1 MTNRSHRLA
10 ILRQEEIEELWGQP
24 SFDSRDRDLYF
35 DLTPQELAVVLQR
48 RNAVG
53 IHFVLQL
60 GYFHARRMFFDPS
73 GESARE
79 DIEHIVG
86 RYFPERRDLPVPAPP
101 SRPTMQSIH
110 DQILDLLGYRRWT
123 GVRPALTTR
132 LSELA
137 TRSTQPNYLLREA
150 LKFVDRERVVR
161 PPYSAL
167 QDLVGEVMNT
177 ERDRLTT
184 SLHKAL
190 RPPVRKLLNGLL
202 AADGT
207 IYSIG
212 VLKQDLRDFSYTA
225 LREEVAR
232 RQAFAPLHAFA
243 QGFLKQV
250 NISPESSKY
259 YASMV
264 MFYTVFKLRRMDPLV
279 AQLYLLCFAF
289 HRYRQINDHLVE
301 AFVTRVEL
309 YTRQARA
316 ASEQAMLETM
326 EKSVQG
332 LHGAGDVLELFV
344 DPNIEDKMRF
354 AAVKDKA
361 YQLLPQDRF
370 APVADYLRNVAFDKT
385 AHQWKAFGELSPAIK
400 RNLRHLFAE
409 LDFAGTQTNESLLTA
424 VTFFQRL
431 LRESRSPR
439 QVPRKDF
446 PTQFISKRI
455 RRYVF
460 VTGAQGKRELD
471 VDRYEFAL
479 YRELCDAIAAGSL
492 FIRDSNENR
501 GLEDDLIDA
510 DRWAKE
516 KGAILSSLDAPIL
529 EKPIVETLA
538 ALREGLEAKY
548 ARVNQRIQNKHN
560 AHFQLRGRKS
570 TRWKLEYPKDESPG
584 MGGFYAQLPM
594 IGISELL
601 KFVAAQT
608 GFRQHFT
615 HVLERFAK
623 QPLDAPHLDA
633 AIVAFGT
640 NMGLL
645 KMAEVADMK
654 YSGLSTT
661 ARNFIRQETLRAA
674 NDAIA
679 NATAKLS
686 AFKLFNIQQR
696 LHSSSDGQRFE
707 TQVDTYKARHSPK
720 YFGLKKGI
728 SVVTV
733 VANHIPIAGTVI
745 GAHEHESHYVF
756 DLLFNNTSEV
766 RPEQH
771 STDTHGTNQVNF
783 FTLDTFGY
791 RFAPRYRDIRSK
803 ADRMLVGFRTPREH
817 GDALIK
823 PFRKVKEALI
833 VAEWPNI
840 QRIMASLGQKH
851 VTQATIVRKLS
862 SYELQNKTK
871 EALWEMDAIIRSI
884 YILDYID
891 DVELRQCVQRALNRG
906 EAYHRLR
913 RVVAYVN
920 NGKFRVTT
928 EAQQKIWNDCARLI
942 ANAVIYYNTALLSTL
957 YENMLAAGNAE
968 AIARLKKVSPVAWQN
983 VNLFGVFDFSD
994 SEVEVD
1000 LSAIASIVGN
1010 PQLWGVVEA
1019 NLEGELFEE

>member
-1 MTNRSHRLA
+1 MNDRSHRLA
-10 ILRQEEIEELWGQP
+10 ILRQEEIDELWGQP
-24 SFDSRDRDLYF
+24 SFDARDRDLYF
-35 DLTPQELAVVLQR
+35 DLTPQELAVVVQR

-53 IHFVLQL
+53 IYFVLQL

-86 RYFPERRDLPVPAPP
+86 RYFPDRRDLPLLVPP
-101 SRPTMQSIH
+101 SRPTMQSIQ
-110 DQILDLLGYRRWT
+110 DQILELLGYRRWT
-123 GVRPALTTR
+123 GMRSVLVER
-132 LSELA
+132 LGELA
-137 TRSTQPNYLLREA
+137 MRSTQPNYLLREA
-150 LKFVDRERVVR
+150 LKFVDREHVVR
-161 PPYSAL
+161 PAYTAL
-167 QDLVGEVMNT
+167 QDLVGEVMNN
-177 ERDRLTT
+177 ERDRLTVN
-184 SLHKAL
+184 LRKAL
-190 RPPVRKLLNGLL
+190 RPPVRKVLTGLL
-202 AADGT
+202 EADGSM
-207 IYSIG
+207 YSIG
-212 VLKQDLRDFSYTA
+212 LLKQDLRDFSYTA

-232 RQAFAPLHAFA
+232 RQTFAPLHAFA
-243 QGFLKQV
+243 QKFLKQV
-250 NISPESSKY
+250 DISQESSKY
-259 YASMV
+259 YASLV

-301 AFVTRVEL
+301 AFVARVEI

-316 ASEQAMLETM
+316 ASEQAMHEAM

-332 LHGAGDVLELFV
+332 LFGAGNVLEMFV
-344 DPNIEDKMRF
+344 DPSIQDKTRF

-361 YQLLPQDRF
+361 YRLLPKDRF
-370 APVADYLRNVAFDKT
+370 APVADYLRDIAFDKT
-385 AHQWKAFGELSPAIK
+385 AHQWTVYGELSLTIK
-400 RNLRHLFAE
+400 KNLRHLFAE
-409 LDFAGTQTNESLLTA
+409 LDFAGQHTNEPLLKA
-424 VTFFQRL
+424 VAFFRNL
-431 LRESRSPR
+431 LREGRTPR
-439 QVPRKDF
+439 QVPSKDF
-446 PTQFISKRI
+446 PAQFIPKRI

-460 VTGAQGKRELD
+460 VVGAKGKRELD

-479 YRELCDAIAAGSL
+479 YRELCDAIAAGNV

-510 DRWAKE
+510 ERWAKD
-516 KGAILSSLDAPIL
+516 KDPILASLDSSIL
-529 EKPIVETLA
+529 VTPIVETLA
-538 ALREGLEAKY
+538 ALREELEAKLTS
-548 ARVNQRIQNKHN
+548 VNERIQSKTNT
-560 AHFQLRGRKS
+560 HFQLRGKKS

-584 MGGFYAQLPM
+584 AGGLYAQLPM

-601 KFVAAQT
+601 KFVAART
-608 GFRQHFT
+608 GFRQHFA
-615 HVLERFAK
+615 HVLERFTK
-623 QPLDAPHLDA
+623 QPLEAPQLDA
-633 AIVAFGT
+633 TIVALGT

-654 YSGLSTT
+654 YSSLATT

-679 NATAKLS
+679 NATAKLP

-728 SVVTV
+728 SVVTA

-756 DLLFNNTSEV
+756 DLLFNNTSQV

-771 STDTHGTNQVNF
+771 STDTHGTNHVNF
-783 FTLDTFGY
+783 FLLHAFGY

-803 ADRMLVGFRTPREH
+803 ADRMLVGFQAPREY

-833 VAEWPNI
+833 VSEWPNI

-862 SYELQNKTK
+862 SYEMQNRTK
-871 EALWEMDAIIRSI
+871 EALWEIEGIIRSI

-913 RVVAYVN
+913 RVIAYVN
-920 NGKFRVTT
+920 NGKFRVST

-942 ANAVIYYNTALLSTL
+942 ANAVIYYNTALLSRI

-968 AIARLKKVSPVAWQN
+968 AIARLTKVSPVAWQN
-983 VNLFGVFDFSD
+983 VNLFGAFDFSD
-994 SEVEVD
+994 SEVDVD
-1000 LSAIASIVGN
+1000 LAAIASIVGN
-1010 PQLWGVVEA
+1010 PLLWGVVES
-1019 NLEGELFEE
+1019 NLEEDIFE

>member
-1 MTNRSHRLA
+1 MTDRSHRLA
-10 ILRQEEIEELWGQP
+10 ILRQEEIDELWGQP
-24 SFDSRDRDLYF
+24 RFDARDRDLYF
-35 DLTPQELAVVLQR
+35 DLTPQELAVVVQR

-60 GYFHARRMFFDPS
+60 GYFHARRMFFDPT

-79 DIEHIVG
+79 DIEHIIG
-86 RYFPERRDLPVPAPP
+86 RYFPDRRHLPLPEPP
-101 SRPTMQSIH
+101 SRPTMQSIQ
-110 DQILDLLGYRRWT
+110 DQILELLGYRRWT
-123 GVRPALTTR
+123 GMRPALLVR

-137 TRSTQPNYLLREA
+137 MRSTQPNYLLREA

-161 PPYSAL
+161 PAYSAL

-184 SLHKAL
+184 SLRKAL
-190 RPPVRKLLNGLL
+190 KPPVRKLLNSLL
-202 AADGT
+202 ADDG
-207 IYSIG
+207 SINSLG
-212 VLKQDLRDFSYTA
+212 LLKQDLRDFSYAA

-232 RQAFAPLHAFA
+232 RQTFAPLHAFA
-243 QGFLKQV
+243 KVFLKQV

-264 MFYTVFKLRRMDPLV
+264 MFYTLFKLQRMDPQV
-279 AQLYLLCFAF
+279 VQLYLLCFAF

-301 AFVTRVEL
+301 AFVTRVAL
-309 YTRQARA
+309 FTREARA

-332 LHGAGDVLELFV
+332 LHGAGNVLEMFV
-344 DPNIEDKMRF
+344 DPNILDKTRF

-361 YQLLPQDRF
+361 YQFLPKDRF
-370 APVADYLRNVAFDKT
+370 APVADYLRDIAFDKT
-385 AHQWKAFGELSPAIK
+385 AYQWKAYGDLSQTIK
-400 RNLRHLFAE
+400 KNLRHLFAE
-409 LDFAGTQTNESLLTA
+409 LDFDGPHTNEALLAA
-424 VTFFQRL
+424 VAFFKKL
-431 LRESRSPR
+431 LRDGRSPR
-439 QVPRKDF
+439 QVPAKDF

-460 VTGAQGKRELD
+460 VPGAKGKRELD

-479 YRELCDAIAAGSL
+479 YSELCDAIAAGNV

-510 DRWAKE
+510 ERWAKD
-516 KGAILSSLDAPIL
+516 KDAILKSLDAPVL
-529 EKPIVETLA
+529 EKPIEETLA
-538 ALREGLEAKY
+538 ALREELEAKY
-548 ARVNQRIQNKHN
+548 ASVNERIRNKNN
-560 AHFQLRGRKS
+560 AHFQLRGKKT

-584 MGGFYAQLPM
+584 VGGFYAQLPM

-623 QPLDAPHLDA
+623 QPLDAPQLDA
-633 AIVAFGT
+633 TIVALGT

-661 ARNFIRQETLRAA
+661 ARSFIRQETLRAA

-679 NATAKLS
+679 NATAKLP
-686 AFKLFNIQQR
+686 AFKLFNIQER

-728 SVVTV
+728 SVVTA

-771 STDTHGTNQVNF
+771 STDTHGTNQINF
-783 FTLDTFGY
+783 FALDTYGY
-791 RFAPRYRDIRSK
+791 RFAPRYKDVRSK
-803 ADRMLVGFRTPREH
+803 ADRMLVGFRAPRDYGEV
-817 GDALIK
+817 LIK
-823 PFRKVKEALI
+823 PFRKVREALI
-833 VAEWPNI
+833 VSEWPNI

-871 EALWEMDAIIRSI
+871 EALWEMEGILRSL

-913 RVVAYVN
+913 RVIAYVN

-928 EAQQKIWNDCARLI
+928 EEQQKIWNDCARLI
-942 ANAVIYYNTALLSTL
+942 ANAVIYYNTALLSTI
-957 YENMLAAGNAE
+957 YESMLSAGNAE
-968 AIARLKKVSPVAWQN
+968 AIARLTKVSPVAWQN
-983 VNLFGVFDFSD
+983 VNLFGAFDFSD
-994 SEVEVD
+994 SEVDVD

-1010 PQLWGVVEA
+1010 PQLWGVVES
-1019 NLEGELFEE
+1019 NLEGEFFEE